1 MCSHVCGQAVLSM
14 HVEEKD
20 LVFRRTRCPWSI
32 NQNPVNNVWRWA
44 GSGRV
49 RPIINIHYL
58 SRPRL
63 KQAWMYIHINRQ
75 TLCRQASGNEE
86 WHQCE
91 NEINRPSLSFVMKCL
106 SCSFIWWSAQPNQTS
121 NSAGVGGG
129 GSVGDTVVWLW
140 TANQSFT
147 QVWLTLGRKDLKQKG
162 QELVFVVQFGKDGA
176 DGWERSDRNEGLK
189 PEKTK
194 WAVAE
199 HSRWFTL
206 LAWQSAT
213 LFLTSKQAGR
223 GTLKKQIKIKK

>member
-121 NSAGVGGG
+121 NSAGVGGQCGWYGGVIVNCKPKFHPGVADTRQKRFKTKRSRVGFRSSVWQRRSWRLGEKNQKKPNGLWQSIAG
-129 GSVGDTVVWLW
+129 GS
-140 TANQSFT
+140 
-147 QVWLTLGRKDLKQKG
+147 RY
-162 QELVFVVQFGKDGA
+162 
-176 DGWERSDRNEGLK
+176 
-189 PEKTK
+189 
-194 WAVAE
+194 
-199 HSRWFTL
+199 
-206 LAWQSAT
+206 
-213 LFLTSKQAGR
+213 
-223 GTLKKQIKIKK
+223 

>member
-1 MCSHVCGQAVLSM
+1 MECTAKS
-14 HVEEKD
+14 
-20 LVFRRTRCPWSI
+20 
-32 NQNPVNNVWRWA
+32 NQ
-44 GSGRV
+44 
-49 RPIINIHYL
+49 
-58 SRPRL
+58 
-63 KQAWMYIHINRQ
+63 QQ
-75 TLCRQASGNEE
+75 CR
-86 WHQCE
+86 
-91 NEINRPSLSFVMKCL
+91 
-106 SCSFIWWSAQPNQTS
+106 
-121 NSAGVGGG
+121 GGG
-129 GSVGDTVVWLW
+129 RSVGDTVVWLW

-223 GTLKKQIKIKK
+223 GTLKKQIKINK